1 MTTYGKLNLL
11 GMLIMPVVATL
22 TAVMMFGPLPD
33 MMAAVFGINAIPMLI
48 AGLISALLLRSANK
62 FGGAGRSVAI
72 WPTLILAAIGVVWYL
87 WGAFLP
93 AEADPGREYLAV
105 PQYLLVLAFVVG
117 LIAWIGCRI
126 ARARRVRG

>member
-22 TAVMMFGPLPD
+22 TAVMMFGPLPN
-33 MMAAVFGINAIPMLI
+33 MMAAVFGINVIPMLI

-62 FGGAGRSVAI
+62 VGGAGRSIAI
-72 WPTLILAAIGVVWYL
+72 WPTLILAAIGIVWYL

-126 ARARRVRG
+126 ARAGRVRS